1 MKDLDSL
8 RTPQLNELLESIG
21 FNKSDIRKYAFI
33 QAIQLIFYENTCY
46 SKFFK
51 ELSWAKRGSALARLM
66 LGCIILKLLVQV
78 LINHLRPTSSL
89 DTGA

>member
-33 QAIQLIFYENTCY
+33 QAIQLIFFENTCY
-46 SKFFK
+46 SKFYK
-51 ELSWAKRGSALARLM
+51 ELSWAGLYSFEIASSNESNE
-66 LGCIILKLLVQV
+66 LKNIMIVEAKASPSESRRVQA
-78 LINHLRPTSSL
+78 S
-89 DTGA
+89 

>member
-66 LGCIILKLLVQV
+66 LGILLKLLVV
-78 LINHLRPTSSL
+78 T
-89 DTGA
+89 A